1 MAHPRSRSRSSLIF
15 FACQRHARRACT
27 HQQHAIQQCRS
38 TVQNSAKQATRP
50 RGALVA
56 AVTSRAE
63 AVASGREDLSLSDN
77 GQRRG
82 EARRGRIAS
91 GKGCRSAGR
100 RKRTLTRRQLTA
112 PRKRGGPVGFPG
124 AAQEKQPQNGVRVP
138 DGPHPIGVER
148 PHVCQHSAVSSMGK
162 VENSKEN
169 NGDLLQKNSAHI
181 NR

>member
-1 MAHPRSRSRSSLIF
+1 MILSWINSWPTPVHAH
-15 FACQRHARRACT
+15 
-27 HQQHAIQQCRS
+27 
-38 TVQNSAKQATRP
+38 
-50 RGALVA
+50 A
-56 AVTSRAE
+56 AVSSSSPANAMRGVHALISNMQSSSVGVQCKAPQSRQPAR
-63 AVASGREDLSLSDN
+63 VVRSWPPSLREPKLLQADARTCRFQIMGS
-77 GQRRG
+77 G

-148 PHVCQHSAVSSMGK
+148 PHTCMSALSSMG
-162 VENSKEN
+162 N
-169 NGDLLQKNSAHI
+169 L
-181 NR
+181 